1 MYIVENRVFYTS
13 AKFELDEK
21 NILNNLEIFENI
33 IKDIK
38 ISFSPYWFDRFLDEN
53 QYIKFSM
60 NKDNKEFFID
70 YFNKNKN
77 VEHLIEEIIIK
88 THPNGIT
95 STEVFF
101 KLDENQNIDS
111 FDDYLDEFSKEY
123 SDTLFNLVYKFNQ
136 ALEKLKL
143 LNFSKLYKYGIL
155 IKENEIDLFM
165 DSYLLRVHLFTEN
178 DDKYFKIK
186 NNYQINNIK
195 SIESN
200 TKILDNKFK
209 ATLFWAFALWQTEE
223 LKLDVISSL
232 LDVDAYTMNEI
243 VIYNVAGENYN
254 ELMFSIDFN
263 SNTNLKANILFE
275 MYKTNAYFL
284 RKNKF
289 NELSFSENVNNF
301 VTSQREIEKFKMQEE
316 NYSNSEKKFLDV
328 YNTVESNEKS
338 NANRIIQ
345 YILTALT
352 LLTIISVS
360 KDIIEFIKAEFM
372 NEQIALKVGIFSR
385 SEFLSILLIAIIF
398 LFLKLRQ
405 YIKKI

>member
-21 NILNNLEIFENI
+21 IVLSNLEIFGNI
-33 IKDIK
+33 IKDVK
-38 ISFSPYWFDRFLDEN
+38 ISFSPYWFNRFLDEN
-53 QYIKFSM
+53 QYIKFSINRE
-60 NKDNKEFFID
+60 NKDFFID
-70 YFNKNKN
+70 NFNKNKN
-77 VEHLIEEIIIK
+77 VEHLIEEIVIK

-101 KLDENQNIDS
+101 KLDKNENIDF

-123 SDTLFNLVYKFNQ
+123 SDSLFNLVYKFNQ
-136 ALEKLKL
+136 TLERLKL

-155 IKENEIDLFM
+155 IKENDTSLFK
-165 DSYLLRVHLFTEN
+165 DSYLLRVHLFTQN
-178 DDKYFKIK
+178 DDKYFEIK
-186 NNYQINNIK
+186 SNYQINNIK
-195 SIESN
+195 SLESS
-200 TKILDNKFK
+200 TKILENKFK
-209 ATLFWAFALWQTEE
+209 ATLYWAFALWETNE
-223 LKLDVISSL
+223 LKLDVMSNL
-232 LDVDAYTMNEI
+232 LDIDTYTMNEI

-263 SNTNLKANILFE
+263 SDSNLKANVLFE
-275 MYKTNAYFL
+275 MYKINAYFL
-284 RKNKF
+284 QKNKF
-289 NELSFSENVNNF
+289 NELSFNENVNNF

-316 NYSNSEKKFLDV
+316 NYTNSEKKFLDV

-360 KDIIEFIKAEFM
+360 KDII
-372 NEQIALKVGIFSR
+372 
-385 SEFLSILLIAIIF
+385 
-398 LFLKLRQ
+398 
-405 YIKKI
+405 

>member
-21 NILNNLEIFENI
+21 IVLSNLEIFGNI
-33 IKDIK
+33 IKDVK
-38 ISFSPYWFDRFLDEN
+38 ISFSPYWFNRFLDEN
-53 QYIKFSM
+53 QYIKFSINRE
-60 NKDNKEFFID
+60 NKDFFID
-70 YFNKNKN
+70 NFNKNKN
-77 VEHLIEEIIIK
+77 VEHLIEEIVIK

-95 STEVFF
+95 SSEVFF
-101 KLDENQNIDS
+101 KLDKNENIDF

-123 SDTLFNLVYKFNQ
+123 SDSLFNLVYKFNQ
-136 ALEKLKL
+136 TLEKLKL
-143 LNFSKLYKYGIL
+143 LNFSKLYKYGVL
-155 IKENEIDLFM
+155 IKENNIDLFK
-165 DSYLLRVHLFTEN
+165 DSYLLRVHLFTQN
-178 DDKYFKIK
+178 DDKYFEIK
-186 NNYQINNIK
+186 SNYQINNIK
-195 SIESN
+195 SLESS
-200 TKILDNKFK
+200 TKILENKFK
-209 ATLFWAFALWQTEE
+209 ATLYWAFALWETNE
-223 LKLDVISSL
+223 LKLDVMSNL
-232 LDVDAYTMNEI
+232 LDIDTYTMNEI

-263 SNTNLKANILFE
+263 SDSNLKANVLFE
-275 MYKTNAYFL
+275 MYKINAYFL
-284 RKNKF
+284 QKNKF
-289 NELSFSENVNNF
+289 NELSFNENVNNF

-316 NYSNSEKKFLDV
+316 NYTNSEKKFLDV

-385 SEFLSILLIAIIF
+385 SEFLSVLLIAIIF

>member
-21 NILNNLEIFENI
+21 IVLSNLEIFGNI
-33 IKDIK
+33 IKDVK
-38 ISFSPYWFDRFLDEN
+38 ISFSPYWFNRFLDEN
-53 QYIKFSM
+53 QYIKFSINRE
-60 NKDNKEFFID
+60 NKDFFID
-70 YFNKNKN
+70 NFNKNKN
-77 VEHLIEEIIIK
+77 VEHLIEEIVIK

-95 STEVFF
+95 SSEVFF
-101 KLDENQNIDS
+101 KLDKNENIDF

-123 SDTLFNLVYKFNQ
+123 SDSLFNLVYKFNQ
-136 ALEKLKL
+136 TLEKLKL
-143 LNFSKLYKYGIL
+143 LNFSKLYKYGVL
-155 IKENEIDLFM
+155 IKENNIDLFK
-165 DSYLLRVHLFTEN
+165 DSYLLRVHLFTQN
-178 DDKYFKIK
+178 DNKYFEIK
-186 NNYQINNIK
+186 SNYQINNIK
-195 SIESN
+195 SLESS
-200 TKILDNKFK
+200 TKILENKFK
-209 ATLFWAFALWQTEE
+209 TTLYWAFALWETNE
-223 LKLDVISSL
+223 LKLDVMSNL
-232 LDVDAYTMNEI
+232 LDIDTYTMNEI

-263 SNTNLKANILFE
+263 SDSNLKANVLFE
-275 MYKTNAYFL
+275 MYKINAYFL
-284 RKNKF
+284 QKNKF
-289 NELSFSENVNNF
+289 NELSFNENVNNI

-316 NYSNSEKKFLDV
+316 NYTNSEKKFLDV

-385 SEFLSILLIAIIF
+385 SEFLSVLLIAIIF